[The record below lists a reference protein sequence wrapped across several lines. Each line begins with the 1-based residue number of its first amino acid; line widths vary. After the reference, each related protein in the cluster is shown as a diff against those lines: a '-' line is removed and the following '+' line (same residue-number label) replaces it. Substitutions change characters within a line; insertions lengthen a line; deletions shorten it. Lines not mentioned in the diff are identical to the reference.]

1 VNWVVHVVVLAA
13 MAIAWFVFA
22 AEHAG
27 ESGINSLGTGILV
40 GILAVAGMVHA
51 AVSTIALSFCAHRRF
66 AAPLV
71 HLAILLVVVVGGFFA
86 FFTPVA
92 PS

>member
-1 VNWVVHVVVLAA
+1 VHVALLAA
-13 MAIAWFVFA
+13 MAIGWFAFSS
-22 AEHAG
+22 EHDG
-27 ESGINSLGTGILV
+27 ESGIDSLGTGILV
-40 GILAVAGMVHA
+40 AILAVAGLVHA
-51 AVSTIALSFCAHRRF
+51 LVSTIALSFCAHRRF

-92 PS
+92 TS